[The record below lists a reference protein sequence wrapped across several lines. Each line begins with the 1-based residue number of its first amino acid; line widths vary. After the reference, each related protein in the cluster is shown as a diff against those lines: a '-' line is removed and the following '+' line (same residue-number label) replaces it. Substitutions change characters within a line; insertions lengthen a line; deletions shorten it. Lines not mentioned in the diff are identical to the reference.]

1 MRKKIKTSIVLSS
14 LVFGAVNLSAAN
26 PYIDNT
32 TLEIDNNYQ
41 LNVFYLRNNAKLI
54 NIGSNNNR
62 LDIEESTDSSV
73 INNSELNITD
83 NWTALNLKEINNS
96 AIINNGNINIIGDGS
111 SYININ
117 GIDVSNLIDSE
128 VVNNGNI
135 VANLNSDTTVN
146 GIVVREAEGSS
157 VRNTGL
163 IDLTATGDDG
173 YLQGIHLDGWFAAQN
188 GGRSEFNS
196 SEIINDKDII
206 VSSKGRLTSS
216 YGISSWD
223 VDINN
228 SQIINNGKISVKAEG
243 VYADSAGMELDNL
256 TGSQIINAGT
266 IEATSIMTESSQEDR
281 FSEAIGILIE
291 TADDIK
297 IENSGSILVN
307 ANSNNK
313 EYSLAN
319 GISVEE
325 FIDSKIENSGTIKA
339 TINNKLDKN
348 ALAIG
353 IMETNSNATVT
364 NTSSGKLYGNVVLNG
379 ISTLNNKGFI
389 SLPYNANKNAIFS
402 GIDDYG
408 QKVSVNLQPS
418 IGNLVNSGT
427 IEIGA
432 FKNSNNV
439 IENTQILTKT
449 ATFEKGSKMQ
459 VAVVEGSKAFVKGDT
474 LSEVVTATDKL
485 TINDLTLNQTK
496 LADNSAL
503 LDFEYK
509 VSSDNHKL
517 DLVVSKVE
525 SIKGVVTKPDN
536 GSNINVNAGSVGAV
550 LDELRNNQDK
560 YPNMGAVLSK
570 LDSLSS
576 NQDVKKAVNSL
587 LAMTS
592 TSLINTSSSINSSIS
607 GIVSNRLGN
616 IKSGLNSGDE
626 IVVDNNKLWAKA
638 YGSLGK
644 QDDKDGISGFDLKT
658 YGLGL
663 GYDKEYK
670 DGQVFGLGG
679 FYTNADVE
687 TNGINQENDV
697 DAYSI
702 VAYGS
707 NVLKDD
713 KTTIYYQTS
722 HTWQKNDS
730 KRELFT
736 GENANAKFTSK
747 TFAIESKVGHKIALG
762 EKASI
767 EPNIGISY
775 KHFENPSYKENGA
788 GALNIQSDKFTS
800 SELLGKIGAD
810 FDYNLT
816 GNSKLTANLGAGY
829 DFHDSKNIIT
839 SSFAGA
845 NGVTFDSKGID
856 NGRWKYEAG
865 IGYVIDI
872 NNSNNLSLD
881 YNYQG
886 EGSKF
891 RNNVVSVNYNYK
903 F

>member
-26 PYIDNT
+26 PYTDNT

-83 NWTALNLKEINNS
+83 NWTALNVKEINNS

-111 SYININ
+111 DETDIT
-117 GIDVSNLIDSE
+117 GIDVTNSVASE

-146 GIVVREAEGSS
+146 GIVVREAEDSS
-157 VRNTGL
+157 IRNTGL
-163 IDLTATGDDG
+163 IDLKATGDDG

-188 GGRSEFNS
+188 GGRNEFNS

-216 YGISSWD
+216 YGISAWNF
-223 VDINN
+223 DINN

-256 TGSQIINAGT
+256 TASQIINTGT
-266 IEATSIMTESSQEDR
+266 IEATSIMPESSQEDR
-281 FSEAIGILIE
+281 FSEAFGILIE

-325 FIDSKIENSGTIKA
+325 FINSNIGNSGTIKA

-353 IMETNSNATVT
+353 IMDTNSNATVT
-364 NTSSGKLYGNVVLNG
+364 NTSSGKLYGNVILNG
-379 ISTLNNKGFI
+379 NSTLNNKGFI

-418 IGNLVNSGT
+418 ITNLVNSGT

-439 IENTQILTKT
+439 IENTQIKTVT

-459 VAVVEGSKAFVKGDT
+459 VNVVKGSKAFTEGDT
-474 LSEVVTATDKL
+474 LSEVIWAKGYSTGGIKIDE
-485 TINDLTLNQTK
+485 LTLNQTK
-496 LADNSAL
+496 LTDNSAL
-503 LDFEYK
+503 LDFKYIL
-509 VSSDNHKL
+509 SNDNRQL
-517 DLVVSKVE
+517 DLVVSKVNTLKDIE
-525 SIKGVVTKPDN
+525 KEN
-536 GSNINVNAGSVGAV
+536 GTSYSSNISSIFTALEKGNLLGLAQH
-550 LDELRNNQDK
+550 LNNNEFEKALQSLV
-560 YPNMGAVLSK
+560 PTTALS
-570 LDSLSS
+570 L
-576 NQDVKKAVNSL
+576 V
-587 LAMTS
+587 
-592 TSLINTSSSINSSIS
+592 NTSSSINSSIS
-607 GIVSNRLGN
+607 GIVSNRLN
-616 IKSGLNSGDE
+616 SIKSGLNSGDE

-638 YGSLGK
+638 YGSIGK

-663 GYDKEYK
+663 GYDKEYQ
-670 DGQVFGLGG
+670 DGQVFGLGT
-679 FYTNADVE
+679 FYTNAKVE
-687 TNGINQENDV
+687 TNGVNHENKV
-697 DAYSI
+697 DAYSL

-707 NVLKDD
+707 NLLKDD
-713 KTTIYYQTS
+713 KTTVYYQTS
-722 HTWQKNDS
+722 YSWQKNDS
-730 KRELFT
+730 QRDLFT
-736 GENANAKFTSK
+736 GERADAKFTSK
-747 TFAIESKVGHKIALG
+747 TFAIESKIGHRVDIND
-762 EKASI
+762 KASI
-767 EPNIGISY
+767 EPNVGVSY
-775 KHFENPSYKENGA
+775 RHFRNPSYSESGA
-788 GALNIQSDKFTS
+788 GSLNLHSKKFSNT
-800 SELLGKIGAD
+800 ELLGKFGAD
-810 FDYNLT
+810 FNYKIDS
-816 GNSKLTANLGAGY
+816 NSKLTASLGAGY
-829 DFHDSKNIIT
+829 NFHNSQTKVT
-839 SSFAGA
+839 SSFGGA
-845 NGVTFDSKGID
+845 EAVPLKGID

-865 IGYVIDI
+865 LGYAMDI
-872 NNSNNLSLD
+872 NDTNSLSLD